1 MSMYVSGVNSIEIF
15 EDNDKNE
22 FLGVLSEKYE
32 SGLKKLNK
40 EFVDRATGNY
50 YFIGNTV
57 IMYEDDDM
65 IIIKDIEPKAKNH
78 FLCIPKSHF
87 KLLAEMDEKQA
98 EMVKACLK
106 KIPTLEKELGLENG
120 YRLVINQGDDAGQT
134 VFHLHIHIL
143 SGQKMGWTPA

>member
-1 MSMYVSGVNSIEIF
+1 MENCIFCKIIKGEIP
-15 EDNDKNE
+15 
-22 FLGVLSEKYE
+22 
-32 SGLKKLNK
+32 
-40 EFVDRATGNY
+40 ATK
-50 YFIGNTV
+50 
-57 IMYEDDDM
+57 MYEDDNM
-65 IIIKDIEPKAKNH
+65 IIIKDIEPKATNH

-87 KLLAEMDEKQA
+87 KLLAEMDEVQA

-106 KIPTLEKELGLENG
+106 KIPTLEKELGLQNG